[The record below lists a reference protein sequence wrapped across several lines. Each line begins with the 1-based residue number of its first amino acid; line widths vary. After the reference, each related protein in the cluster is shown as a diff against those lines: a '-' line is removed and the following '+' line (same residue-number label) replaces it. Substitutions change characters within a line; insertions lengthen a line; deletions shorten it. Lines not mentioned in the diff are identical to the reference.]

1 MNPLII
7 LNKTQKVLSQGNILA
22 ILSTSTF
29 LYMINIDY
37 YMAFFISYTL
47 SAQ

>member
-22 ILSTSTF
+22 ILSTS
-29 LYMINIDY
+29 IW
-37 YMAFFISYTL
+37 
-47 SAQ
+47 